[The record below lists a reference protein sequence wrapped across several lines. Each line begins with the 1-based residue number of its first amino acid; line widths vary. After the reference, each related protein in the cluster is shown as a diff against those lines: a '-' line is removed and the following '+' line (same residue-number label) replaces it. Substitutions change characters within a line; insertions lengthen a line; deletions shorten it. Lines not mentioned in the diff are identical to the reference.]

1 MPARPHHIAVEPSRA
16 RGASLT
22 ELMIA
27 LAVGCGLI
35 AAMGQVLAT
44 TRATQQFT
52 TDSAEVTENAS
63 HALWTLVRDV
73 RRAGFYGL
81 PTATPVA
88 VTPEWICPNAT
99 GSTAL
104 ELFPIMTTSLLP
116 PTCWR
121 PAARR
126 PGTLILTYAEPNTA
140 ERNAT
145 ASADLLITANADGS
159 MTWLAAPV
167 AGSSAVIGAAH
178 LHAYYID
185 SATADRAD
193 GCAGRVPALFRETRE
208 RRGPEPREEVARG
221 IERIALRYGVD
232 VDADGAV
239 DNYVA
244 STHVSNWSRI
254 YAVKLWVLA
263 RSACAD
269 SNHYDNTVYELGDE
283 RIVANDHF
291 RRVLLTTTVALR
303 GRAGEWDGR

>member
-1 MPARPHHIAVEPSRA
+1 MPARPHHIAVKPARA

-44 TRATQQFT
+44 TRAAQQFT

-63 HALWTLVRDV
+63 HALWTLVHDIH
-73 RRAGFYGL
+73 RAGFYGL
-81 PTATPVA
+81 STATPVA
-88 VTPEWICPNAT
+88 VTPGWICPNAT
-99 GSTAL
+99 KSTAV
-104 ELFPIMTTSLLP
+104 ELYPIMATTLLP

-126 PGTLILTYAEPNTA
+126 PDTLILTYAEPNTA
-140 ERNAT
+140 ERDAT
-145 ASADLLITANADGS
+145 ANADLLIAANPDGT
-159 MTWLAAPV
+159 MTWMAAP
-167 AGSSAVIGAAH
+167 AASSSAVIGAAH

-185 SATADRAD
+185 SATDDGAD

-221 IERIALRYGVD
+221 IERVALRYGVD
-232 VDADGAV
+232 IDGDSAV
-239 DNYVA
+239 DSYVA
-244 STHVSNWSRI
+244 PTHVSDWSRV

-269 SNHYDNTVYELGDE
+269 ANHRNTTVYDLGDE
-283 RIVANDHF
+283 RVVAIDHF

-303 GRAGEWDGR
+303 GRAGEWHGR